1 MLSQN
6 NVIRN
11 NKSGETRMI
20 SGVMLLTVSTLICK
34 IIGLLFKI
42 PIINIVGI
50 DGMAYFSSAY
60 NIYMLMNSIAA
71 AGLPVALSIL
81 VSRNRARGNYSNLTK
96 IFNISMCL
104 FLALGLAGTAVLYFG
119 AESYSI
125 AIGMAGSSAAV
136 KAIAPT
142 LLFICISGAIR
153 GYFQGYEI
161 MFPTAVSQIIEAVGK
176 LALGVGFASYCVNIG
191 MNSSKT
197 AAAAVTG
204 LSSGVLISV
213 IYLII
218 HLFIFKKKQKLCC
231 ELDLCNSESNRK
243 ILYDLFVIAFPIT
256 LSSCI
261 TSLTSLADTALI
273 TNRLVYGG
281 FSTDAAVSLY
291 SSYTNLAIP
300 LFNLPP
306 ALITSIGISLIPTL
320 SSSIAKGD
328 EIESK
333 KTFSVALRLCCM
345 LALPASAGLAV
356 FAKPILLLLY
366 PSEVEACTFA
376 APLLSVLSA
385 AIVFTCLITVCNST
399 LQAYMKTSLPIV
411 SMAIG
416 AAVKI
421 AVEYILVGS
430 NFGIYGAPVSTLAC
444 TFTILLLDL
453 LFVTIYTPQRF
464 AVLSFAK
471 TFAAT
476 AVAIGF
482 SAVIYRCLTYTGMG
496 LLMALI
502 LSICVAVLMY
512 SLFVL
517 LFKVVSYSDIAGI
530 GYLRPIAVFLKKY
543 KLISK

>member
-81 VSRNRARGNYSNLTK
+81 VSRNRACGNYSNLTK

-104 FLALGLAGTAVLYFG
+104 FLVLGLAGTAVLYFG

-125 AIGMAGSSAAV
+125 AIGMDGSSAAV

-161 MFPTAVSQIIEAVGK
+161 MFPTAISQIIEAVGK

-218 HLFIFKKKQKLCC
+218 HLFIFKKKQKFRC